1 MEMKKIKLHSSLTH
15 KIFNLF
21 GIIFI
26 AIIILLIL
34 MSRLVR
40 TSNIDVTSVCGF
52 LLIVPLT
59 GVVGAVNEKNKIHI
73 SFVALN
79 MTFWIMVALGL
90 SFLNFEFSKR
100 WALGLGFFAAA
111 SSILITVSDTVFQ
124 GETDKLAAQEK
135 INSRDHLKKHE

>member
-1 MEMKKIKLHSSLTH
+1 MKRFSLYSTLTH
-15 KIFNLF
+15 KIFNFF
-21 GIIFI
+21 GVFFI
-26 AIIILLIL
+26 AVIILLIL

-59 GVVGAVNEKNKIHI
+59 GVVGAVNEENKRHI

-124 GETDKLAAQEK
+124 SETEK
-135 INSRDHLKKHE
+135 RTVQKEVNDRDHLQKNK

>member
-1 MEMKKIKLHSSLTH
+1 MKKIRLHRSTTH
-15 KIFNLF
+15 KIFNAF
-21 GIIFI
+21 GVVFI

-59 GVVGAVNEKNKIHI
+59 GVVGAVNEKEKQHI

-111 SSILITVSDTVFQ
+111 TSILITVSDTVFQ
-124 GETDKLAAQEK
+124 NEADKWMIQRK
-135 INSRDHLKKHE
+135 INERDRAKKRDKE